1 MTAPNEKDD
10 VERGGEASEL
20 PPPPSIWS
28 FAERGPGRMALEAA
42 LGGAAGYLLATPL
55 GLEEL
60 RLSLA
65 LLGAVAAPLSLTLTP
80 LEGPPAYRAMR
91 YGMALAV
98 ILTLVVSF
106 AGQGR
111 ERPIGEL
118 LYWGA
123 FFFIIGAI
131 AHGALALTLDRGEG
145 R

>member
-1 MTAPNEKDD
+1 M
-10 VERGGEASEL
+10 G
-20 PPPPSIWS
+20 
-28 FAERGPGRMALEAA
+28 LEAA

-80 LEGPPAYRAMR
+80 VVGPPAYRAMR

-123 FFFIIGAI
+123 FFFIVGAI
-131 AHGALALTLDRGEG
+131 AHGAMALTLDRSEG